1 MSECSICYDAVI
13 DFPAPEATGSY
24 RSSCGHLFHPK
35 CIAKWHI
42 RQDESTCPMC
52 RKVAV
57 ELEDCAVSPES
68 DSEEEDDEEEE
79 EVHIHGGE
87 IGLSRAGLEFI
98 LRQAGGVGMTAGV
111 EAEIGFNEYGEAT
124 ITRYEIER
132 ILREQGGTSLSD
144 AQWTQLT
151 SVYPPAEYND
161 DDDEEV
167 VAGAVA
173 MVAAVPQLTFAP
185 SADEEADPTQR
196 ARALLAN
203 PEPPASVVTPEDR
216 EAWALVLDSARAT
229 IARHAASLLAP
240 DYAEA
245 WDLVV
250 DSAHATIARHAT
262 AASPLVRAAA
272 AGASWLGL
280 GGRWRWLTPY
290 QYRQHPCPLELFA
303 ARDIPPTYGVA
314 MSVGCDIC
322 KTDVMRTA
330 FYHCFECQFDV
341 CAECFMPDAEEAV
354 HAPGPFDIEESPR
367 FTLRRADIESLLQTH
382 GSTATMEEFFN
393 EEDGEEET
401 LVITMTLESLNNRFA
416 SLGATPVTF
425 MEATIA
431 VSTIHRE
438 TLHITSFP
446 DGTHDVMVRQR
457 VIINPEDEPEL

>member
-87 IGLSRAGLEFI
+87 IRLSRAGLEFI

-203 PEPPASVVTPEDR
+203 PEPPASIVTPEDR

-229 IARHAASLLAP
+229 IARHAA
-240 DYAEA
+240 
-245 WDLVV
+245 
-250 DSAHATIARHAT
+250 
-262 AASPLVRAAA
+262 AAADAADAADAAAA
-272 AGASWLGL
+272 AGASWVGL

-322 KTDVMRTA
+322 KKDVMRTA